1 MRNDCKKVELRGVWI
16 TTVYDIDWPKTQNNP
31 KAQMKEFIDILET
44 LKSLNFNAVFVQI
57 RPVSDALYKSGINPW
72 SEYLTGKQG
81 VNPGYDPLKFMIE
94 ETHKRNMEFHAWINP
109 YRVTT
114 QGTDLDK
121 LANNNVAKLR
131 PD

>member
-57 RPVSDALYKSGINPW
+57 RPVSDELYKSGINPW
-72 SEYLTGKQG
+72 S
-81 VNPGYDPLKFMIE
+81 
-94 ETHKRNMEFHAWINP
+94 
-109 YRVTT
+109 
-114 QGTDLDK
+114 
-121 LANNNVAKLR
+121 
-131 PD
+131 